1 MDWSRLQ
8 LTNRILDYYSL
19 RPRTCPFTKYV
30 VFPDTIFKANYEA
43 SLRLCGIAREQKRK
57 LIELLQILIKD
68 CVKVLVTRVYIR
80 FFLGSLHLGLFN
92 HFLVSKYQSVGLIGA
107 TTPEACYFC
116 SSVVG
121 NQKQLPLAGQ
131 PCIDLQVAAHKRT
144 RLPLPESQH
153 APAICGA
160 TILLETLQCERPR
173 ADVKSA
179 PASNA
184 GDREKGIQPECK
196 YRTMSESQCFRK

>member
-1 MDWSRLQ
+1 M
-8 LTNRILDYYSL
+8 
-19 RPRTCPFTKYV
+19 
-30 VFPDTIFKANYEA
+30 
-43 SLRLCGIAREQKRK
+43 
-57 LIELLQILIKD
+57 IELPQILIED
-68 CVKVLVTRVYIR
+68 CVKVLATRVYIR

-144 RLPLPESQH
+144 SLPLPVCS
-153 APAICGA
+153 AKPMTLGPA
-160 TILLETLQCERPR
+160 LP
-173 ADVKSA
+173 S
-179 PASNA
+179 
-184 GDREKGIQPECK
+184 
-196 YRTMSESQCFRK
+196 